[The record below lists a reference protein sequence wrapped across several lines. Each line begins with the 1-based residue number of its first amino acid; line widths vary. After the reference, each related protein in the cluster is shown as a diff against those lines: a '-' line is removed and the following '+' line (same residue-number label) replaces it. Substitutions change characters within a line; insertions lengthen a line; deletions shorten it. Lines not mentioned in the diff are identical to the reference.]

1 MLTHDY
7 RSEYRSPVTEDPAT
21 QVPSVVGVPLRT
33 ADQTT
38 RGALT
43 LGRVTGRPPFSAA
56 DRDQLASFAIQA
68 GVALELERARSDR
81 EELRLLEDHDRI
93 AADLHEHVIKQVF
106 AVGMGLTAMVER
118 VPRSEQ
124 KQRLNEYVDTL
135 DQTIQQIRATIFQL
149 NEERPTAAGPGRR
162 PGRRG
167 Q

>member
-1 MLTHDY
+1 
-7 RSEYRSPVTEDPAT
+7 
-21 QVPSVVGVPLRT
+21 
-33 ADQTT
+33 
-38 RGALT
+38 
-43 LGRVTGRPPFSAA
+43 
-56 DRDQLASFAIQA
+56 
-68 GVALELERARSDR
+68 
-81 EELRLLEDHDRI
+81 
-93 AADLHEHVIKQVF
+93 
-106 AVGMGLTAMVER
+106 MGLTAMVER